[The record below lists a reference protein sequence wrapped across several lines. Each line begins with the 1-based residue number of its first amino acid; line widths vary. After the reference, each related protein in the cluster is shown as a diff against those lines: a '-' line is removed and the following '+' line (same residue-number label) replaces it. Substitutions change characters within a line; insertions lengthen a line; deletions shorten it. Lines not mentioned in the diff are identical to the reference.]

1 MVQLSFRGSRAGG
14 LLALG
19 RLEKSRNLNPES
31 LFELTSEMLSLALT
45 YCTYG

>member
-31 LFELTSEMLSLALT
+31 LFELSVAMRKYPLVAN
-45 YCTYG
+45 